1 MWLIFNPTKLQK
13 ALAITLPEPLVL
25 QKKVKVQWLAQ
36 AYGMNEWY
44 QRDLNPYFLK
54 HIQCCFHCVPLV
66 LINLHCTSLLLLG
79 LKERIRHFYH
89 LTEGGLP
96 WGKCPFSL
104 WTQEYQ
110 IHLHPTPPRLYMADG
125 EIAETWK
132 RWAPGPLP
140 APRAPQHAKSGAQR
154 DKDSDS
160 ICCISAWTRLPLTPR
175 GGNTHPKP
183 KFSQWSTAWTA

>member
-1 MWLIFNPTKLQK
+1 
-13 ALAITLPEPLVL
+13 
-25 QKKVKVQWLAQ
+25 
-36 AYGMNEWY
+36 MNEWY
-44 QRDLNPYFLK
+44 QRDLNPHFLK
-54 HIQCCFHCVPLV
+54 HIQCCFHGAPLV
-66 LINLHCTSLLLLG
+66 LINLHCASLFLLG
-79 LKERIRHFYH
+79 QKERIWHFYH

-110 IHLHPTPPRLYMADG
+110 IHLHPAPPQLYVADG

-154 DKDSDS
+154 QGLGFDLLYLSLNPAPPDTMGREHTSKAQVQPVKYSLNS
-160 ICCISAWTRLPLTPR
+160 LKGFQ
-175 GGNTHPKP
+175 GGEGCKRVSS
-183 KFSQWSTAWTA
+183 KMSLAGSGS

>member
-1 MWLIFNPTKLQK
+1 
-13 ALAITLPEPLVL
+13 
-25 QKKVKVQWLAQ
+25 
-36 AYGMNEWY
+36 MNEWY
-44 QRDLNPYFLK
+44 QRDLNPRLLK
-54 HIQCCFHCVPLV
+54 HIQCCFHCAPLV
-66 LINLHCTSLLLLG
+66 LINLHWTSLFLLG
-79 LKERIRHFYH
+79 QKERIRRFYH

-154 DKDSDS
+154 DKDSDL
-160 ICCISAWTRLPLTPR
+160 ICCISAWTRRPLTPR
-175 GGNTHPKP
+175 GG
-183 KFSQWSTAWTA
+183 STSKAQVQPVKYSFYSLKGFQGGEGCNRVSSKMSLAGSSS